1 LASMTGD
8 INGMVIIA
16 PARSA
21 EMKTGRKGNGITCD
35 FLF

>member
-1 LASMTGD
+1 
-8 INGMVIIA
+8 MVIIA